1 MKQYKDYKKCM
12 LVAIKDIRTILKKNK
27 QILKNIIE
35 ANLTKKPVFK
45 QEYFEK
51 VEEMKREI
59 IEDLKAIKAYSIS
72 YDFEIKKRK
81 LLEGDSRNDY
91 PKQIQL
97 YCDYLIKEIQNILN
111 LRTIKKII
119 DYLYIIEAKTRMLLN
134 F

>member
-1 MKQYKDYKKCM
+1 MTSHKKAM
-12 LVAIKDIRTILKKNK
+12 LLAIKEIKTILNKNRR
-27 QILKNIIE
+27 ILETIIIV
-35 ANLTKKPVFK
+35 NKTKKPLFK

-51 VEEMKREI
+51 INEMIREI
-59 IEDLKAIKAYSIS
+59 IDELKLIKAHAIS

-81 LLEGDSRNDY
+81 LLEGDARDEY

-97 YCDYLIKEIQNILN
+97 YCDYLIKEIKNILN
-111 LRTIKKII
+111 LRTIKRII